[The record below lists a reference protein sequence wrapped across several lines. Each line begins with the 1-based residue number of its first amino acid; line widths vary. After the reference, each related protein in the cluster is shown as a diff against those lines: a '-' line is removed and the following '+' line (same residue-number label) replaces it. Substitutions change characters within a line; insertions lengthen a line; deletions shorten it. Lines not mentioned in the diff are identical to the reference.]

1 MTLAFA
7 SDFDRTLF
15 FRDEPGGFKPADMA
29 AISAFQ
35 QAGNCFGVSTG
46 RSLRGVLDETRGRVR
61 FDFFSLATG
70 ALILDGRQRV
80 IRRSVVRPAT
90 VQHLIDEVDSLGPL
104 VIHANDTVYS
114 FGDPLP
120 MQTHI
125 DHLSEVGENLYGL
138 SVWVGE
144 ERADKLA
151 RTINNRY
158 GAELSSYPNR
168 GIVDVVPRG
177 CSKGEAV
184 RIVRERLG
192 ADRIGAM
199 GDSYNDAPM
208 FGPADASFTF
218 ADSPV
223 EVREQASQVVGGI
236 AEALSEFSSEVAL

>member
-61 FDFFSLATG
+61 FDFFILATG

-80 IRRSVVRPAT
+80 IRRSVVRPVT

-158 GAELSSYPNR
+158 GAELSVSFLAR
-168 GIVDVVPRG
+168 L
-177 CSKGEAV
+177 
-184 RIVRERLG
+184 REER
-192 ADRIGAM
+192 
-199 GDSYNDAPM
+199 
-208 FGPADASFTF
+208 TF
-218 ADSPV
+218 PSL
-223 EVREQASQVVGGI
+223 
-236 AEALSEFSSEVAL
+236 EALSRQIGRDVEAAKKLFDSDEKTVYNQKGL